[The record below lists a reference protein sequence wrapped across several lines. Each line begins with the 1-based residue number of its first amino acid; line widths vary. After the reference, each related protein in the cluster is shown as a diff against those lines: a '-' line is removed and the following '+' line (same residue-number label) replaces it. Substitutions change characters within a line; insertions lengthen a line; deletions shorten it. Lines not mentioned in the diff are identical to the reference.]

1 MKAVQIKKSITN
13 NEREM
18 ETKPDVK
25 YIMETI
31 NELLMIL
38 ALIIFKT
45 SQMLVYRHIR

>member
-31 NELLMIL
+31 NELMIL
-38 ALIIFKT
+38 AIIFKT
-45 SQMLVYRHIR
+45 SQMLVYHIPR